1 MKLYVEY
8 WILFFRIPDNVLFV
22 LTLLICVYLVVKKFR
37 QVNPTTDFSFA
48 QIFFC
53 LSFTFIACT
62 AIAYIYTYVIVE
74 YFKETQSKLKK
85 AMIAALTPG
94 IVLLPTA
101 IAKYLVLRRNVGL
114 FPIDRAFVICYFLR
128 GGAIGLYRTMQSD
141 FQNIWLFIGLS
152 LLHGVSNV
160 LSKATLNL
168 RIKIWKC
175 FIRCANR
182 TRWGATLNVEPL
194 DNPPIRRFNADLEIQ
209 NILSEYTTVILSQA
223 YLVLYI
229 VMNFNIDQPWEIIKG
244 SLVRI
249 CLSTAIDFAFNIVS
263 IFIQVHFYDIPMR
276 RVWLRY
282 WRRHVIANILVIV
295 NMVSYFG
302 FSLVSVF
309 EAREDKLQE
318 YELRNCTSLI

>member
-1 MKLYVEY
+1 M
-8 WILFFRIPDNVLFV
+8 LFV
-22 LTLLICVYLVVKKFR
+22 LTLLICVYLVVRKFR
-37 QVNPTTDFSFA
+37 QVNPTPDLSFG

-62 AIAYIYTYVIVE
+62 VIAYIYTYVIVA
-74 YFKETQSKLKK
+74 YFIETKSKIMK
-85 AMIAALTPG
+85 ALIAALTPG

-101 IAKYLVLRRNVGL
+101 IGKYLVLRRSLGL
-114 FPIDRAFVICYFLR
+114 FPIDKAFVICYFLR

-168 RIKIWKC
+168 RIKMWKF
-175 FIRCANR
+175 FIACANK
-182 TRWGATLNVEPL
+182 TRCGATLSVETL
-194 DNPPIRRFNADLEIQ
+194 DSPRIRRFNADLEIQ
-209 NILSEYTTVILSQA
+209 NILFEYTTVILSQA
-223 YLVLYI
+223 YLVLYL
-229 VMNFNIDQPWEIIKG
+229 VMNFNVDRPWEIIQG

-249 CLSTAIDFAFNIVS
+249 CISTAIDFAFNIVS
-263 IFIQVHFYDIPMR
+263 VFIQVHFYDIPMR

-282 WRRHVIANILVIV
+282 WRRHMVANIVIIV

-302 FSLVSVF
+302 SSLVTVF
-309 EAREDKLQE
+309 EAREDRLRE
-318 YELRNCTSLI
+318 YPLRNCTSAI